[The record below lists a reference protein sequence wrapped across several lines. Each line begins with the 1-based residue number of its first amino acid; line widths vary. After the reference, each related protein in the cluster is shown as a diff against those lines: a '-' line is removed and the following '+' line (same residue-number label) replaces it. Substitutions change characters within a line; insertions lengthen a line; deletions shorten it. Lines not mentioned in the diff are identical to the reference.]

1 MLQLPMKFQSS
12 VNINRMNSDAIYN
25 LMTHDKKNRD
35 GKIQFVLIKNFGE
48 ILVDVSVDKKSV
60 IKSLEKA
67 EKIWFKRAT
76 AGL

>member
-1 MLQLPMKFQSS
+1 MKFHST
-12 VNINRMNSDAIYN
+12 VYIKKLNTEALLNSMA
-25 LMTHDKKNRD
+25 HDKKNRD

-48 ILVDVSVDKKSV
+48 ILVDISVDKKSV
-60 IKSLEKA
+60 IKSLEKT